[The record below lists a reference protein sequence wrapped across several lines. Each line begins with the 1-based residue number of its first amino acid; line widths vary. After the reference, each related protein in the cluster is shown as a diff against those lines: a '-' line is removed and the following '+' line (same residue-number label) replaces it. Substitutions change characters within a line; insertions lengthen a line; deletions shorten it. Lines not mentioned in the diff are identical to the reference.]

1 MCCQKHL
8 TLRAC
13 IEFKS
18 AEITNININSI
29 EEFACLE
36 HDSQFGYWCQGGIAS
51 WGKLWTGLEIAIS
64 LSWYLWPHSAILLKS
79 VHAFQQAKNWLPVF
93 QYECLPGGTTPYT
106 FLSFS
111 LQSM

>member
-51 WGKLWTGLEIAIS
+51 WVNSGLDLRLPFLFLGICGPI
-64 LSWYLWPHSAILLKS
+64 
-79 VHAFQQAKNWLPVF
+79 QQF
-93 QYECLPGGTTPYT
+93 C
-106 FLSFS
+106 
-111 LQSM
+111 